1 MTMPSV
7 PSSIITTSSGMLG
20 GVVKAISSGF
30 TLCRISFP
38 HFIEVVV
45 YAAISAF
52 VGYMV
57 KLGIDTIRN
66 RVINQKKRNN

>member
-1 MTMPSV
+1 MQNSILITFSGLFGGMT
-7 PSSIITTSSGMLG
+7 
-20 GVVKAISSGF
+20 KAISSGF
-30 TLCRISFP
+30 ILCRISFP